1 MSKNLKLLGLSII
14 SFLIFPIG
22 ILLFFSLPGKREAQ
36 YFGVLAILG
45 ILLDAFI
52 WGLIL

>member
-1 MSKNLKLLGLSII
+1 MSKKLKWLTLSVA

-22 ILLFFSLPGKREAQ
+22 IILFFKIPSKREAQ
-36 YFGVLAILG
+36 YFGVLGILG
-45 ILLDAFI
+45 ILLDGFI